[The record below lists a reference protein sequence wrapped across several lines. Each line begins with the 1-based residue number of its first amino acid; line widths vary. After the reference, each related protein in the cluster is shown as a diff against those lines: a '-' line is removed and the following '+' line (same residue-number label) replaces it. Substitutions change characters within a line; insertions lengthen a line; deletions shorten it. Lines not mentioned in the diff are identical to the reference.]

1 MLMRIVFFFL
11 FAILGSWLITAVA
24 WGLSIEFKP
33 EAKVDNSVLTLGDV
47 ALISPAQAAEKY
59 SAMPLFKLN
68 HNNALQ
74 VYRASTL
81 KAYIHQGLD
90 RNQKI
95 SWTGAEKVIVRRS
108 GGELIDEQVMQ
119 TLIEDYLVQ
128 HFDHPAVSRVEF
140 VPGVMP
146 EPFIVQSK
154 NWDCTVRPSNSN
166 LISARRFS
174 LVFRQDNSVV
184 RNVTAQGKVNVL
196 AKVAVAA
203 RDLHRDETIH
213 QDDVLMQ
220 LRELPRLDSAVFDL
234 QQALGKQVRH
244 FLGAGS
250 MIDAQK
256 IKRPNLVRRNSK
268 VTLIARKGGMQI
280 MASGVAQEDGAKM
293 DRISVQNLNS
303 GQEVFGRVLAED
315 IVEVMF

>member
-1 MLMRIVFFFL
+1 MIMRIFFFL
-11 FAILGSWLITAVA
+11 LSAILGSWLITAVA

-33 EAKVDNSVLTLGDV
+33 EAEVDSPVLKLGDV
-47 ALISPAQAAEKY
+47 AIISPAQAAEKY

-68 HNNALQ
+68 HNNALK
-74 VYRASTL
+74 VYRSSTL
-81 KAYIHQGLD
+81 KAYVHQGLG

-95 SWTGAEKVIVRRS
+95 SWAGAEKVTVRRS

-128 HFDHPAVSRVEF
+128 HFDHPSVSRIEF

-146 EPFIVQSK
+146 KPFIVQSE

-166 LISARRFS
+166 VISARRFS

-203 RDLHRDETIH
+203 RDLHRDESIH

-220 LRELPRLDSAVFDL
+220 QRELSRLEGAVFDL

-250 MIDAQK
+250 VIDAQK
-256 IKRPNLVRRNSK
+256 IKRPNLVRRNNK
-268 VTLIARKGGMQI
+268 VTLIARKGNMQI
-280 MASGVAQEDGAKM
+280 IALGVAQEDGAKM
-293 DRISVQNLNS
+293 DRVCVQNLNS
-303 GQEVFGRVLAED
+303 GQEVFGRVLAQD